1 MGIPHVFA
9 SERLLEHAKARYPPG
24 GSTDGTPSYEI
35 FCNGPLGAAAL
46 DFGLG
51 WDSLP
56 FASDRT
62 DIRSSDQ
69 FSRIFGPLVFL
80 ARQIGDRKEML
91 DFVDDPDYDWDE
103 EEDD

>member
-1 MGIPHVFA
+1 VLP
-9 SERLLEHAKARYPPG
+9 RW
-24 GSTDGTPSYEI
+24 T
-35 FCNGPLGAAAL
+35 
-46 DFGLG
+46 LG
-51 WDSLP
+51 WDGIPYRSP
-56 FASDRT
+56 ATERTFA
-62 DIRSSDQ
+62 SDQ

>member
-1 MGIPHVFA
+1 MGF
-9 SERLLEHAKARYPPG
+9 
-24 GSTDGTPSYEI
+24 
-35 FCNGPLGAAAL
+35 
-46 DFGLG
+46 
-51 WDSLP
+51 LP

-91 DFVDDPDYDWDE
+91 DFVDDPDYDEDE
-103 EEDD
+103 DEDD